1 MEIYI
6 CVGSSCH
13 LKGSHEI
20 IDLLKEHL
28 EKDNLTEKVT
38 LRGTFCLGKCT
49 SEGVNVKVNDEVIT
63 GIKKENFEQFYN
75 EKILSQINQ

>member
-1 MEIYI
+1 MEIFV

-20 IDLLKEHL
+20 IDLLKERL
-28 EKDNLTEKVT
+28 VKDNLTEKVT

-49 SEGVNVKVNDEVIT
+49 SEGVNIKVDNEVVT
-63 GIKKENFEQFYN
+63 GIKPSNFDQFYN
-75 EKILSQINQ
+75 DKILTKII